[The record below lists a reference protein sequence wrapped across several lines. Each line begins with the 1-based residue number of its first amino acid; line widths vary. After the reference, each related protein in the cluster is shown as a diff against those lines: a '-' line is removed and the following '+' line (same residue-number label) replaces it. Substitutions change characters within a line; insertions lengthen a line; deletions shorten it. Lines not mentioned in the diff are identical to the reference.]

1 MDKLEE
7 YLEALEELIYTSLD
21 AASPDN
27 VKERLNQLWLDIT
40 RYGPAIPHLPDVR
53 IPGLGDFDVPPP
65 PPPPP
70 PRTWTEKTFE
80 WIDNHPWKT
89 GGIVA
94 GVVGVGLLVGYG
106 GVYYRFV
113 RTRRLKTTSN
123 ERRQVV
129 VVLGGDTPLGLPTV
143 LDLEK
148 KGYIVIASVAT
159 PEAVESLERKC
170 HGYVRA
176 LVLNP
181 AEPDT
186 VPVFLRSL
194 ASTLSRRFP
203 ISFAGD
209 PYASPASHP
218 YIHSVISLLTLSVPT
233 IHAPFEHISLQDHYI
248 PYLNA
253 TQITPLQVIQ
263 SLLPLFRNA
272 PCKGKKSIVVCLP
285 ATEARVGLPFASI
298 RSMGAASTLRA
309 VQVLRREIN
318 LAALTGKSESMK
330 NIKVVVVDVGT
341 FNVGPPSSNYLPPQ
355 DVYKAA
361 EKWTAS
367 EKITYGPAFAAIS
380 HSGTVVSNGRR
391 TWSSMFGGGGRNGG
405 QMQYGVPRKPTD
417 VGVFV
422 DNIVGVVS
430 NGAYGPS
437 FLGLGLGIGKI
448 RNWIRGERFSVGAG
462 AHTYMVASHLPSL
475 VLDTLLNI
483 PAFLIGIR
491 NALLPAQ
498 PFVLPRRSGSD
509 IYLPN
514 PHPPLEPNTATSAQA
529 RSKSTATGA
538 TVISAQS
545 QGRARPVGTMS
556 QPESEMEESGNNNES
571 GSEADVESNEGDG
584 TGVESS
590 WVSLKQ
596 DAHT

>member
-1 MDKLEE
+1 MDTTMDKLEE
-7 YLEALEELIYTSLD
+7 YLEALEEIVVSSLD

-27 VKERLNQLWLDIT
+27 IRERAAQIWHDIT
-40 RYGPAIPHLPDVR
+40 RFGPALPHLPDVR

-70 PRTWTEKTFE
+70 PRTWSERSLE

-89 GGIVA
+89 GGIVI
-94 GVVGVGLLVGYG
+94 GVVGAGLLVGYG
-106 GVYYRFV
+106 GVYYRLV
-113 RTRRLKTTSN
+113 RARRLKSTSN

-129 VVLGGDTPLGLPTV
+129 VVLGGDTPLGLPTI

-148 KGYIVIASVAT
+148 KGYIVITSVST
-159 PEAVESLERKC
+159 PEAVEPLERKC

-186 VPVFLRSL
+186 VPIFLRSL

-203 ISFAGD
+203 IASAGD

-218 YIHSVISLLTLSVPT
+218 YIHSIISLLTLSAPT
-233 IHAPFEHISLQDHYI
+233 IHAPLEHISLQDHYI

-263 SLLPLFRNA
+263 SLLPLLRNM
-272 PCKGKKSIVVCLP
+272 PSKGKKSIIVCLP

-298 RSMGAASTLRA
+298 NSMSAAGTLRA

-318 LAALTGKSESMK
+318 LAALTGKSETMK
-330 NIKVVVVDVGT
+330 NIKVVAVDVGT
-341 FNVGPPSSNYLPPQ
+341 FNVGPPQSNHLPPQ
-355 DVYKAA
+355 DVYKAT

-380 HSGTVVSNGRR
+380 HSGSTEPKTSWTAVLGR
-391 TWSSMFGGGGRNGG
+391 GGET
-405 QMQYGVPRKPTD
+405 QYGVPRKPTD
-417 VGVFV
+417 VQVFV

-437 FLGLGLGIGKI
+437 FLGLGLGLGKL

-462 AHTYMVASHLPSL
+462 AHTYMIASYLPSL
-475 VLDTLLNI
+475 ILDTLLNI

-498 PFVLPRRSGSD
+498 PYVLPRRSGSD
-509 IYLPN
+509 VYFPN
-514 PHPPLEPNTATSAQA
+514 PHPRTEPTSVNAASSSAQ
-529 RSKSTATGA
+529 G
-538 TVISAQS
+538 Q
-545 QGRARPVGTMS
+545 GTMS
-556 QPESEMEESGNNNES
+556 QPESEPDDSGSGSGSGHEHNNES
-571 GSEADVESNEGDG
+571 GSEADVESNEGEGDG
-584 TGVESS
+584 MGSGVESS
-590 WVSLKQ
+590 WVSLKR
-596 DAHT
+596 DA